1 MTDVETQLD
10 RYDIVAA
17 CATIREFLDALTNW
31 YVRRSRDRFWSGDRD
46 AVDTLHTV
54 LEVTCRVSAPLL
66 PLTTEAV
73 WRGLTGGRSVH
84 LTDWPLVDE
93 LPSNPALVE
102 VMDRVREVC
111 STALGLR
118 MANKLRVRLPLR
130 QLRVACADAE
140 QLREFVDIIRDEM
153 NVKEVELTDDVA
165 AHGRTEI
172 VVNARA
178 AGPRLGK
185 QVQDVIRAAKAGQ
198 WTTTPEGRV
207 HVAGIDLHEGEFERR
222 IVSTDAGATAEL
234 PRSSGFVILDTTVT
248 PELAAEGLARD
259 VIRAVQQA
267 RRDAGLSVSD
277 RIRLG
282 IGGKD
287 DVVAAVK
294 THEALLASE
303 TLALTVH
310 YGDAAGGV
318 ACKIGEGSEVVVRV
332 EKYEKD

>member
-1 MTDVETQLD
+1 M
-10 RYDIVAA
+10 AA
-17 CATIREFLDALTNW
+17 NDA
-31 YVRRSRDRFWSGDRD
+31 
-46 AVDTLHTV
+46 H
-54 LEVTCRVSAPLL
+54 
-66 PLTTEAV
+66 
-73 WRGLTGGRSVH
+73 
-84 LTDWPLVDE
+84 
-93 LPSNPALVE
+93 
-102 VMDRVREVC
+102 
-111 STALGLR
+111 
-118 MANKLRVRLPLR
+118 
-130 QLRVACADAE
+130 

-153 NVKEVELTDDVA
+153 NVRQVELTDDVA

-185 QVQDVIRAAKAGQ
+185 QVQDVIKAAKAGH
-198 WTTTPEGRV
+198 WTMTPEGRV
-207 HVAGIDLHEGEFERR
+207 HVAGVDLLDSEYERR

-277 RIRLG
+277 RIKLG
-282 IGGKD
+282 IDGKD

-303 TLALTVH
+303 TLALSVT
-310 YGDAAGGV
+310 YGDNGGTT
-318 ACKIGEGSEVVVRV
+318 CKVGDGAEVVVKV
-332 EKYEKD
+332 EKWRSD